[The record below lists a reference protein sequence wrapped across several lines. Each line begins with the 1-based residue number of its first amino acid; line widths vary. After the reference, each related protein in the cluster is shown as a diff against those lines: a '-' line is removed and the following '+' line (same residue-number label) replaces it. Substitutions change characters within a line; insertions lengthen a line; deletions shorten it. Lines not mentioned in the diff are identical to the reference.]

1 MIIADDNNFSCMF
14 DDDFVKGAA
23 TLFTNLGLID
33 GPLILNYSREVR
45 YWIYEALS
53 YSIRLNQEDYEVLS
67 NIQLGGEITPSI
79 MGNGE
84 NIRIFAIELQPGADR
99 SQKAYDIHR
108 IFSRVVG
115 DCSIILYRQENNGER
130 YCMFSLDIGNNIV
143 LSDWYSL
150 CSEARTLENV
160 QLQYLSRTTART
172 FQCDLAYFLERSYY
186 HQLSKI
192 DSYVILLESSF
203 ETYCVPHVYFDR
215 EKLLQDAENLR
226 LKRECKI
233 VCVNRY
239 CMNLLYAPYWGKQR

>member
-1 MIIADDNNFSCMF
+1 MF

-150 CSEARTLENV
+150 CSEARTLENGK
-160 QLQYLSRTTART
+160 R
-172 FQCDLAYFLERSYY
+172 
-186 HQLSKI
+186 KI
-192 DSYVILLESSF
+192 
-203 ETYCVPHVYFDR
+203 
-215 EKLLQDAENLR
+215 
-226 LKRECKI
+226 
-233 VCVNRY
+233 NR
-239 CMNLLYAPYWGKQR
+239 WI